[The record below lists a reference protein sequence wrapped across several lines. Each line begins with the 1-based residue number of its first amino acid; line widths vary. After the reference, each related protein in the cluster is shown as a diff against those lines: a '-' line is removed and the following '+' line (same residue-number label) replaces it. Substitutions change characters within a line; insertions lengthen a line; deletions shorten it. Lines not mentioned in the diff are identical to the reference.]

1 MITTS
6 AAFKTFTAIGAGVGA
21 FLWVPDAADWSR
33 DYVSEPII
41 ELIKDEKAE
50 SRSLMASMKHYDVRT
65 DELAADVRTR
75 ASNIRDKEKY
85 IEDHLS
91 APLLS
96 PDQTKVKMFLE
107 HQIDT
112 DRKEMEMKIELLNE
126 SLGEES
132 KLLQHLSRA

>member
-1 MITTS
+1 MKTALIVSGVITLGSTIS
-6 AAFKTFTAIGAGVGA
+6 AFT
-21 FLWVPDAADWSR
+21 WVPDAATAGRDW
-33 DYVSEPII
+33 VSDPLRTEF
-41 ELIKDEKAE
+41 KE
-50 SRSLMASMKHYDVRT
+50 SFEGQTKLMASMKHYDVRT

-75 ASNIRDKEKY
+75 AANIRDKEKY

-96 PDQTKVKMFLE
+96 PDQSKVKMFLE

-132 KLLQHLSRA
+132 KLLQHLSQA